1 MASPMD
7 DERFDGMYISMA
19 QQLGGID
26 PLLDSFFGFL
36 RRKTDF
42 LSGAASTTAA
52 QDTVLKSF
60 AKNKDRYDEEA
71 KEKAAKEKKRKAEEE
86 KRKQRIAEDKAKAQ
100 KVDDDNRIE
109 ELTDE
114 EAAKLKAEAEE
125 GKAPAAPVPAP
136 EATAPTADGAE
147 GKAEEDESEGKGA
160 VPINN
165 GGVCDTYRWTQTLQD
180 LQVLVPVPKGT
191 KAKMLTVDIAK
202 KKLLV
207 QIKGAEPLMDGEMHA
222 TVKLED
228 CFWSVEDDGDG
239 RLVTITLTKTNQ
251 MEWWNRVLMG
261 DPEIN
266 TQKVEPENSKLSD
279 LDGETR
285 QTVEKMMFDQRQK
298 AAGLP
303 TADEMG
309 KQDMLKKFME
319 QHPEM
324 DFSKAKIC

>member
-1 MASPMD
+1 MTSPMD
-7 DERFDGMYISMA
+7 DEKFDGMYISMA

-42 LSGAASTTAA
+42 LSGASSSSAA
-52 QDTVLKSF
+52 QETVVKSF
-60 AKNKDRYDEEA
+60 QKNQDKYNEEV

-86 KRKQRIAEDKAKAQ
+86 KRKARIAQEKAKSQ
-100 KVDDDNRIE
+100 KTEDTESRIE
-109 ELTDE
+109 DITD
-114 EAAKLKAEAEE
+114 
-125 GKAPAAPVPAP
+125 APAPAPTPAPAPAP
-136 EATAPTADGAE
+136 EAEKASGDGEEKAE
-147 GKAEEDESEGKGA
+147 GEEPDEGKGTK
-160 VPINN
+160 PNQGN
-165 GGVCDTYRWTQTLQD
+165 GGECDKYRWTQTLQD
-180 LQVLVPVPKGT
+180 LMVLVPVPKGT
-191 KAKMLTVDIAK
+191 KAKMLNVAIEK
-202 KKLLV
+202 KKLVV
-207 QIKGAEPLMDGEMHA
+207 QVKGTDAAMDGELHA

-228 CFWSVEDDGDG
+228 CFWSVEDEGDG

-251 MEWWNRVLMG
+251 MEWWNRVLVG

-298 AAGLP
+298 ALNLP
-303 TADEMG
+303 TADETS

-319 QHPEM
+319 SHPEM